1 MSGFTVG
8 IIFCLCKL
16 LLANCRPESEAI
28 PIGRNS
34 TSKNSNICFILYA
47 ATHCTLVCSEKCN
60 TVADFVLEVD
70 TATAFLSGTG
80 DIMPASL
87 PLSLPASSASQ
98 SVVEPEQ
105 EEVRKTKRD
114 ECGWWPP
121 PLSNYRLHL
130 LSCSSPPPSLTGEA
144 DGTDAALPRAFL
156 PGHDVPDVPQ
166 AARAHHL
173 ARGLVI
179 ARRPSGAHELVL
191 EVAAGGAPLL

>member
-1 MSGFTVG
+1 M
-8 IIFCLCKL
+8 
-16 LLANCRPESEAI
+16 N
-28 PIGRNS
+28 
-34 TSKNSNICFILYA
+34 FILTLQHTAHSTA
-47 ATHCTLVCSEKCN
+47 AKSVTLLQISF
-60 TVADFVLEVD
+60 DVD